1 VQAHGQQLHTSS
13 SSPDQT
19 QGLSCL
25 HLSHTLGILGEGLL
39 LALVPVFVKVPLE
52 FITETLSPD
61 GVEGVLMYQP
71 TQQQSLAV
79 SQSESQPQMS
89 PSCVILQ
96 QTTKK
101 AKDHRQD
108 PEMKSY

>member
-1 VQAHGQQLHTSS
+1 
-13 SSPDQT
+13 
-19 QGLSCL
+19 
-25 HLSHTLGILGEGLL
+25 
-39 LALVPVFVKVPLE
+39 VPVSVKAPLE
-52 FITETLSPD
+52 FITEMLSPD

-79 SQSESQPQMS
+79 SQSESQPHMS
-89 PSCVILQ
+89 PCVILQ

-101 AKDHRQD
+101 AKDHPQD